1 MNICFIGEDDNNL
14 IEQTTPTDATIPV
27 SSEEG
32 QCPLCQEKF
41 LSNQML
47 KEHVVLAHSVNP
59 KGLELLQSL
68 MKEQPGLAEN
78 QLADMADGFTDIST
92 TLKGTCER

>member
-1 MNICFIGEDDNNL
+1 
-14 IEQTTPTDATIPV
+14 
-27 SSEEG
+27 
-32 QCPLCQEKF
+32 
-41 LSNQML
+41 ML

-59 KGLELLQSL
+59 KGLNLLQSL

-92 TLKGTCER
+92 PVKGTCERWI

>member
-1 MNICFIGEDDNNL
+1 M
-14 IEQTTPTDATIPV
+14 
-27 SSEEG
+27 
-32 QCPLCQEKF
+32 
-41 LSNQML
+41 
-47 KEHVVLAHSVNP
+47 AHSVNP

-92 TLKGTCER
+92 NVKGTCER